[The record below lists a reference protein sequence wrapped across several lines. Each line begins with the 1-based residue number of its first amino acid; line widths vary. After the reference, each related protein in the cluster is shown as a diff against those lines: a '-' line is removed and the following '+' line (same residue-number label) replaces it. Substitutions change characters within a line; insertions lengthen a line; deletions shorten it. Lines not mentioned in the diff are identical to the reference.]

1 MILHMLCSFEKD
13 PLNDLYMITSSYR
26 HIAAIEN
33 ASMAQL
39 FVATAK
45 AIVIFS
51 DRRQHG
57 FQAMDFAFAVPFC
70 LHTRPGNQCLQVA
83 ISQVEEGNPG
93 TTTRSLENGAFHL
106 RKVSILPSTIFG

>member
-1 MILHMLCSFEKD
+1 MILNMLCSFEKD

-39 FVATAK
+39 F
-45 AIVIFS
+45 IVIFS

>member
-1 MILHMLCSFEKD
+1 
-13 PLNDLYMITSSYR
+13 MITSSYR

-51 DRRQHG
+51 DRSN
-57 FQAMDFAFAVPFC
+57 MV
-70 LHTRPGNQCLQVA
+70 
-83 ISQVEEGNPG
+83 
-93 TTTRSLENGAFHL
+93 
-106 RKVSILPSTIFG
+106 ILPSLFLFVYIPVQEINAYK

>member
-1 MILHMLCSFEKD
+1 MHQW
-13 PLNDLYMITSSYR
+13 LNCLSQ
-26 HIAAIEN
+26 
-33 ASMAQL
+33 QL
-39 FVATAK
+39 K
-45 AIVIFS
+45 LVIFS

>member
-1 MILHMLCSFEKD
+1 
-13 PLNDLYMITSSYR
+13 MITSSYR

>member
-1 MILHMLCSFEKD
+1 MI
-13 PLNDLYMITSSYR
+13 NSSYR

-70 LHTRPGNQCLQVA
+70 LYTRPGNQCLQVA
-83 ISQVEEGNPG
+83 ISLFPKLKKGIQEPQ
-93 TTTRSLENGAFHL
+93 LEVWKMG
-106 RKVSILPSTIFG
+106 PSTFEKLAFCLLRYLGRQMAPSNFSFFLF

>member
-1 MILHMLCSFEKD
+1 
-13 PLNDLYMITSSYR
+13 MITSSYR

-51 DRRQHG
+51 DRSNMVFR
-57 FQAMDFAFAVPFC
+57 
-70 LHTRPGNQCLQVA
+70 LW
-83 ISQVEEGNPG
+83 
-93 TTTRSLENGAFHL
+93 
-106 RKVSILPSTIFG
+106 ILPSLFLFVYIPVQEINAYK